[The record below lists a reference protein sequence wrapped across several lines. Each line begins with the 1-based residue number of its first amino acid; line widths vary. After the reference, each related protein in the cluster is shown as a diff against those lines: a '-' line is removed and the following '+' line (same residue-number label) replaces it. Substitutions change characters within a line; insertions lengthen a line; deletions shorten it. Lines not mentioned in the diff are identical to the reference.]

1 MKAPVTY
8 TRAQIG
14 IAAPQVSVETH
25 LTGGIPRF
33 TIVGLPE
40 VAVNESKE
48 RVRSALMN
56 SQFEFPRNRIT
67 TNLAPA
73 DIPKSGGRYD
83 LAIALGILAAS
94 RQIPQADLAEYE
106 FAAELGLSGELRPV
120 SGILSV
126 AIAAAKRGRKLVVAP
141 ENAAEAMLLGDNE
154 VYPCESL
161 LAICEHLQG
170 KVLLQQ
176 GVANEVR
183 GQFPGAPA
191 TNGVAGSGELSSE
204 GLAQKNSEVASGN
217 PQAQICY
224 QQAGET
230 SSPSWAVQD
239 LADVCGHAQAKRV
252 LAIAA
257 AGRHSLLMVG
267 SPGTGKSLLSQCLP
281 GIMPELTQAEALEV
295 AAIHSLVKGSVD
307 ATRWRQAPFCA
318 PHHTSSS
325 VALVGGGK
333 MPMPGLVSQAHCG
346 VLFLDE
352 LAEFRRDVLEALREP
367 LETGFITVARAS
379 GHITYP
385 ARFQLVA
392 AMNPCPCGY
401 LGDTQR
407 DCYCSP
413 QSVQRYQQKISG
425 PILDR
430 IDMHVQ
436 VLPIPI
442 KTLAQSQREGFSSAE
457 VREQVG
463 LARRY
468 QQLRQGCVNSAIP
481 QSQLHHYC
489 VLAPDAQELLEEA
502 IDQLKLSPRS
512 YHRLLR
518 VARTIADL
526 AAVDSIGQDQIAEA
540 MSYRNVLGSLF
551 PH

>member
-8 TRAQIG
+8 TRAQVG
-14 IAAPQVSVETH
+14 IEAPQVSVETH

-94 RQIPQADLAEYE
+94 RQIPQVHLAEYE

-120 SGILSV
+120 TGILSV

-141 ENAAEAMLLGDNE
+141 QNAAEAMLLGDNE
-154 VYPCESL
+154 VYACESL
-161 LAICEHLQG
+161 LAICQHLQG
-170 KVLLQQ
+170 KVLLQPGCVNEGRGHFQ
-176 GVANEVR
+176 GDL
-183 GQFPGAPA
+183 
-191 TNGVAGSGELSSE
+191 AGHGFAESI
-204 GLAQKNSEVASGN
+204 A
-217 PQAQICY
+217 
-224 QQAGET
+224 
-230 SSPSWAVQD
+230 QD

-257 AGRHSLLMVG
+257 AGGHSILLVG

-281 GIMPELTQAEALEV
+281 GIMPELSQDEALEV
-295 AAIHSLVKGSVD
+295 AAIHSLAKGGVD
-307 ATRWRQAPFCA
+307 AARWRQAPFCS

-333 MPMPGLVSQAHCG
+333 IPMPGLVSQAHCG

-401 LGDTQR
+401 LGDAQR

-430 IDMHVQ
+430 IDMHVR
-436 VLPIPI
+436 VLPVPI
-442 KTLAQSQREGFSSAE
+442 KTLAQSRREGLSSAE
-457 VREQVG
+457 VREQVS
-463 LARRY
+463 LARGFQY
-468 QQLRQGCVNSAIP
+468 QRQGCVNSAIP
-481 QSQLHHYC
+481 QNQMHQCC
-489 VLAPDAQELLEEA
+489 VLAPDAQELLAEA
-502 IDQLKLSPRS
+502 VDQLKLSPRS

-518 VARTIADL
+518 VSRTIADL
-526 AAVDSIGQDQIAEA
+526 VAVDSIGCEQIAEA
-540 MSYRNVLGSLF
+540 MSYRNVLGSLI